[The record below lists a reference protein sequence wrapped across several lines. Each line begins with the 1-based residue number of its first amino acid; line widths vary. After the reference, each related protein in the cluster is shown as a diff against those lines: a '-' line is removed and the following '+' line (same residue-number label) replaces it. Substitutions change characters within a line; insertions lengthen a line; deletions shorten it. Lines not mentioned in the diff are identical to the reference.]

1 MGKVSK
7 ATKHF
12 SKNHLSNE
20 IKTRK
25 LRQKIKFR
33 EAKTWGARKSPEELE
48 AEKKKKKPASE
59 VEEGEDEDAE
69 DAQADAPDEY
79 SGNVDAFLEKGFFDA
94 LEEEDEADDANE
106 DDDDKDETVD
116 PKKHKRDLE
125 RLKVEQPEFYKYL
138 AENDAGL
145 LDFDA
150 EEEEEEEEGDEA
162 SNEKGEDAA
171 ADGEQAEEDS
181 KARTPFARRPHR
193 ARTAAPPRAA
203 ESS

>member
-1 MGKVSK
+1 VAREDEMGKVSK

-48 AEKKKKKPASE
+48 AEKKRKNPTPE
-59 VEEGEDEDAE
+59 VEELEGEDAE

-79 SGNVDAFLEKGFFDA
+79 NGNVDAFLEKGFFDA
-94 LEEEDEADDANE
+94 LEEEDEVDDANE
-106 DDDDKDETVD
+106 VDDDKDETVD

-138 AENDAGL
+138 AENDADL
-145 LDFDA
+145 LDFDD
-150 EEEEEEEEGDEA
+150 EDDDEEGDEA

-171 ADGEQAEEDS
+171 AGGEEEADDES
-181 KARTPFARRPHR
+181 T
-193 ARTAAPPRAA
+193 ARTAATRSFPRVK
-203 ESS
+203 

>member
-1 MGKVSK
+1 MAREDEMGKVSK

-48 AEKKKKKPASE
+48 AEKKRKNPTPE
-59 VEEGEDEDAE
+59 VEELEGEDAE

-79 SGNVDAFLEKGFFDA
+79 NGNVDAFLETGFFDA
-94 LEEEDEADDANE
+94 LEEEDEVDDANE
-106 DDDDKDETVD
+106 VDDDKDDSVD

-138 AENDAGL
+138 AENDADL
-145 LDFDA
+145 LDFDD
-150 EEEEEEEEGDEA
+150 EDDDEEGDEA

-171 ADGEQAEEDS
+171 AGGKEEADDES
-181 KARTPFARRPHR
+181 T
-193 ARTAAPPRAA
+193 ARTAATRSFPRVK
-203 ESS
+203 